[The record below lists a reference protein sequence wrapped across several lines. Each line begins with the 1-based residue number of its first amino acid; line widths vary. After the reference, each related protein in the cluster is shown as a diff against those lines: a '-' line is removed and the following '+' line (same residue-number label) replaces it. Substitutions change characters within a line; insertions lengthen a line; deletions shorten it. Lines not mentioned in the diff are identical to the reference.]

1 MTVGNKTLGTSTA
14 IATGSGPGFIQIGAG
29 TRTWSGADYPK
40 MKPTY
45 TIINTSHWVERMRVK
60 KGKIYVTQ
68 VYKPRF
74 VRIRNRPPKRARV
87 EEHAYKMTHTSR
99 DDLVFSYRN
108 PPPFSGGWRTGTGL
122 NTGMFA
128 PVFENGWN
136 SNHDIALLGKLREAV
151 AGSDFN
157 AGVFLGEGREAL
169 SMITNAATR
178 IAKALRAVKKGNFP
192 QAAEFL
198 TKGTTRHLG
207 SRKVT
212 ANNWLELQYGWLP
225 LLKDAE
231 GGAQFLAHQMSVPLQ
246 HVVKVSVL
254 AGGRVSNSWSHGQIS
269 TSYAYQR
276 KRIKCILKEKDV
288 IALSGLTD
296 PLSVAWELVPYSFVV
311 DWFIPIGNYLAARG
325 LSQSLSGTFVT
336 STKFYRKAEGFII
349 KPGSAKWWETDGR
362 QMSQKLEIISFERSI
377 STTLAVP
384 RPSVKPLS
392 QVFSWKRAANA
403 VALLSQLKH

>member
-1 MTVGNKTLGTSTA
+1 MTVGSKTLGTS
-14 IATGSGPGFIQIGAG
+14 IAVATNSGPGFIKIGAG

-40 MKPTY
+40 TKPTY
-45 TIINTSHWVERMRVK
+45 TIINTSHWAERMRVK

-74 VRIRNRPPKRARV
+74 VRIRNRPPKRARI
-87 EEHAYKMTHTSR
+87 EEHAYTMSHTSQ
-99 DDLVFSYRN
+99 DDFVFNYRSS
-108 PPPFSGGWRTGTGL
+108 PSWAWRTGTGS
-122 NTGMFA
+122 NTGMFT
-128 PVFENGWN
+128 PTFTNGWT

-178 IAKALRAVKKGNFP
+178 IAKALRAAKKGNFP

-198 TKGTTRHLG
+198 TKGTTRHRG
-207 SRKVT
+207 SRKVI
-212 ANNWLELQYGWLP
+212 ASNWLELQYGWLP

-254 AGGRVSNSWSHGQIS
+254 AGGRVSNNWSQATIS
-269 TSYAYQR
+269 KSYVYQR

-336 STKFYRKAEGFII
+336 STKFYRKAEGFTIT
-349 KPGSAKWWETDGR
+349 PDAAKRWEVDG
-362 QMSQKLEIISFERSI
+362 SQKSQKFEAVSFSRSI

>member
-1 MTVGNKTLGTSTA
+1 MTTGTKTLGTSTA
-14 IATGSGPGFIQIGAG
+14 VTTDSGPGSIKIGYG

-40 MKPTY
+40 TKPTY
-45 TIINTSHWVERMRVK
+45 TIINSSYWGERIRVK
-60 KGKIYVTQ
+60 KGKVYVTQ
-68 VYKPRF
+68 IYKPRF
-74 VRIRNRPPKRARV
+74 VRLRNRPPKRART
-87 EEHAYKMTHTSR
+87 EEHAYTMSHTSQ
-99 DDLVFSYRN
+99 DDLMFSYRN
-108 PPPFSGGWRTGTGL
+108 PPPFSGGWRTGTGK

-128 PVFENGWN
+128 PVFTNRWN

-207 SRKVT
+207 SRKVI

-231 GGAQFLAHQMSVPLQ
+231 GGAQFLAHHMSVPLQ
-246 HVVKVSVL
+246 HVVKVSVK
-254 AGGRVSNSWSHGQIS
+254 AGGSVSNSWSHATIDKS
-269 TSYAYQR
+269 HVYQR

-336 STKFYRKAEGFII
+336 STKFYRKAEGFTIM
-349 KPGSAKWWETDGR
+349 PGSAKWWEVDGR
-362 QMSQKLEIISFERSI
+362 QKSQKLEIISFERSI

-384 RPSVKPLS
+384 QPSVKSLA
-392 QVFSWKRAANA
+392 QIFSWKRAANA
-403 VALLSQLKH
+403 IALLSQLKH